1 MQATRLKR
9 YKRHKNTFCSIEKT
23 FLLIKKKEIN
33 KRPKDFE
40 HKKYKKSAVTLKK
53 TTCPAFIPFPWVP
66 ARLNLTSILLQ
77 EHINSDWVFVW
88 SWLIL
93 FYIHAKLSVNCK
105 SFVAWAFPWEPA
117 IKVKSFFSSG
127 TNCPLAHTARAQ
139 NIRVRV
145 SVQNQS
151 TEYMANWGTVKR
163 HLYSVSKRWRANGSF
178 HSETD

>member
-1 MQATRLKR
+1 MQAKRLKR

-23 FLLIKKKEIN
+23 FLLIKKKKEIN
-33 KRPKDFE
+33 AQRILSTKNTRKV
-40 HKKYKKSAVTLKK
+40 KKK

-66 ARLNLTSILLQ
+66 ARLNLTPILMQ

-105 SFVAWAFPWEPA
+105 SFVAWAFPREPA
-117 IKVKSFFSSG
+117 INVKSFFSSG
-127 TNCPLAHTARAQ
+127 TNCPLAHTACAQ